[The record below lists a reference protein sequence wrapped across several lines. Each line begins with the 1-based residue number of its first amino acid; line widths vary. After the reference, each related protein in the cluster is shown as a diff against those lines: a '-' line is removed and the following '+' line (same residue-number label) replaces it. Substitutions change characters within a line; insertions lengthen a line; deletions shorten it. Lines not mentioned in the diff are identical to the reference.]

1 MRRPEAEVAIVAV
14 LHAQELLAV
23 VLPAAALLPQLRGT
37 DRGQQHLLRAGALH
51 LLANDA
57 LDLTEHAHAERQEV
71 VDPTRDLTDHSGAQ
85 HQLVAHDLGLG
96 GHLTQRRNQKSSLA
110 HGSPSDNRRDAAA
123 ASALI
128 ARVATIAPIAG
139 AQRRT
144 ADRRARGARPIHTAR
159 GALRPH
165 RLPL

>member
-1 MRRPEAEVAIVAV
+1 
-14 LHAQELLAV
+14 
-23 VLPAAALLPQLRGT
+23 
-37 DRGQQHLLRAGALH
+37 
-51 LLANDA
+51 
-57 LDLTEHAHAERQEV
+57 RQEV

-144 ADRRARGARPIHTAR
+144 ADRRARGARPFIPRAAR
-159 GALRPH
+159 CARIACRYNSPAPPRLLTPPWTSGLPQSTSFCVARPGNFS
-165 RLPL
+165 R